1 MSYWQTASLVE
12 TGHRSGGA
20 NNADHKPKDTGLL
33 LRCLFDA
40 LVGLVHVFD
49 VSLEKKQVGLRLA
62 VNL

>member
-1 MSYWQTASLVE
+1 MSYWQTDSLVE

-20 NNADHKPKDTGLL
+20 NNADQKPKDTGLL
-33 LRCLFDA
+33 LRGLFDA